1 MSHPDLSKRSV
12 LVTGAG
18 GFVGSSL
25 CAKLNTESYPVRA
38 LVRTIKSRLPGIEYV
53 EADLLF
59 TDSFERMCDG
69 VDCIVHLA
77 GRAHVLREQEQNPLE
92 VFRQVNCDLTLRLAR
107 QAAISGVRRFI
118 FISSIGVNGAST
130 RNKPFDEYAKPNP
143 EADYANS
150 KFEAE
155 ERLKEFVAG
164 TKMELVIIRPP
175 LIYSVDAPGN
185 FARLLKLVAT
195 GIPLPFGN
203 VANQRSVI
211 SLQDVVSFIELSIH
225 HPAAA
230 GELFLLSN
238 GDDVSTTQMVQSLAR
253 GMSRKTFL
261 FFLPGSLLKLG
272 ARLVGKESLYTQ
284 LFCSLQIDSTKAQR
298 SLGWQPARS
307 TCLELEEIGRLY
319 SSKYRKIIREL

>member
-1 MSHPDLSKRSV
+1 
-12 LVTGAG
+12 
-18 GFVGSSL
+18 
-25 CAKLNTESYPVRA
+25 
-38 LVRTIKSRLPGIEYV
+38 
-53 EADLLF
+53 
-59 TDSFERMCDG
+59 MCDG

-284 LFCSLQIDSTKAQR
+284 LFCSLQIDSTKAQQ